1 MVWQATSQYLKRLP
15 LRLVL
20 VVPFVV
26 QICATVGLVG
36 YLSYRTGQRAV
47 QDLADQLMT
56 EIGDRVDSHLR
67 SHLQEPHRLNQTNAE
82 SIRLNLLDL
91 QFPQLLEKQ
100 FWLQSQVNDFVTFIY
115 FGTPQGGIILSGKGD
130 NGQSIIRFTENLV
143 SGNYYKYSVDS
154 AGNRQDLLETGTY
167 DARVRPWFKA
177 AQQAKKPIWS
187 DIYLFVSTQSLGL
200 TASQPI
206 YDNQGNFQGVLGV
219 DLSLG
224 SISDFLQEL
233 TIGRSGQVF
242 IIERNGELVASS
254 NPNQALFGDQSK
266 TQIKANKSENFIIQ
280 NTGIFLEKEFGDFHN
295 IDRPQK
301 LGFELNK
308 NPHFLRILPL
318 KDAYGLDW
326 LIVIVVPESDFM
338 SQIHNNTQNTII
350 LCILAL
356 IVAVISGILTAR
368 WVTYPILTLNRSAQ
382 ALAAGSWNAPELP
395 DRSDELGQLAIS
407 FHSMAEQLT
416 KTFSILDQNNKDLE
430 QRVQERTASLAAAEA
445 ELRGL
450 FEAMTELILVL
461 NQQGDYE
468 KIISGSDDLLSHSR
482 QVLLHHNIRE
492 FLELPLANWHLETIA
507 HVLET
512 GQTQRVEYQMD
523 IRGIKHWFS
532 ANVSPIS
539 QESVIWVVRDITPQ
553 KEAQVALENALALQ
567 KAVLESIA
575 DGIIAV
581 DQSERIVAYNNQ
593 FIKMWK
599 VPPEILASQ
608 DVQQQR
614 HFLAQQVEDPVA
626 FLHRQQEMVNNPEAE
641 GTGIIPFKDG
651 RVFEQFSRPQKV
663 GDQIM
668 GRVWGFRDIT
678 ERKQAEEALRQEKER
693 SEKLLLNILPE
704 AIANQLKQDQS
715 SLAEDFESVTILF
728 ADIVGFTPLAA
739 QVQPIQLVDMLNQIF
754 STFDQLTETYGLE
767 KIKTIGD
774 AYMVAGG
781 LPDPMPN
788 HLDIMAR
795 MALAMQAYMGQFHT
809 PMGDNFQIRIGMHT
823 GSVIAGVIGKKK
835 FIYDLWGD
843 TVNVASR
850 MESSGEPGRIQVTEL
865 VYEAL
870 KEQYIF
876 EKRGKIFVKGK
887 GEMDTYWLVA
897 RKPTLRGSSDSF
909 REVG

>member
-36 YLSYRTGQRAV
+36 YLSYRTGQEAV

-67 SHLQEPHRLNQTNAE
+67 VHLELPHLINQTNAE
-82 SIRLNLLDL
+82 AIRLNILNLN
-91 QFPQLLEKQ
+91 FPRLLERQ
-100 FWLQSQVNDFVTFIY
+100 FWQQTQVFNSVTFIY
-115 FGTPQGGIILSGKGD
+115 FGNPRGGLIFSGKGD
-130 NGQSIIRFTENLV
+130 NGQSIIRVTENLV

-154 AGNRQDLLETGTY
+154 KGDRKELLETTTY
-167 DARVRPWFKA
+167 DARERPWFKA
-177 AQQAKKPIWS
+177 AQLAKEPVWS
-187 DIYLFVSTQSLGL
+187 DIYLFFSTQSLGL
-200 TASQPI
+200 TASQPV
-206 YDNQGNFQGVLGV
+206 YDNQGDFQGVLGV
-219 DLSLG
+219 DLSL
-224 SISDFLQEL
+224 STISQFLQDL
-233 TIGRSGQVF
+233 NIGQSGQIF
-242 IIERNGELVASS
+242 IMERNGELVASS
-254 NPNQALFGDQSK
+254 NPGQVLFVSQSKEQIRAKESEDIIIKNTALF
-266 TQIKANKSENFIIQ
+266 
-280 NTGIFLEKEFGDFHN
+280 LEEEFGNLYN

-301 LGFELNK
+301 LEFDRDN
-308 NPHFLRILPL
+308 NPKFLQVSPL

-326 LIVIVVPESDFM
+326 LIVVVVPESDFM
-338 SQIHNNTQNTII
+338 GQIHDNTKNTVV
-350 LCILAL
+350 LCAIAL
-356 IVAVISGILTAR
+356 LIAVIIGILTAR
-368 WVTYPILTLNRSAQ
+368 WVTYPIFALNRSAQ
-382 ALAAGSWNAPELP
+382 ALAAGNWDSPELP
-395 DRSDELGQLAIS
+395 DRSDELGQLALS
-407 FHSMAEQLT
+407 FHTMAEELI
-416 KTFSILDQNNKDLE
+416 KTFSILDQSNKELE
-430 QRVQERTASLAAAEA
+430 QRVEERTVSLTTAEA

-450 FEAMTELILVL
+450 FEAMTELILVF
-461 NQQGDYE
+461 NRQGDYE
-468 KIISGSDDLLSHSR
+468 KIISGSDDFLIHSR
-482 QVLLHHNIRE
+482 EVLLNQNIRE
-492 FLELPLANWHLETIA
+492 FMEPELVNWHLEKISK
-507 HVLET
+507 VLET
-512 GQTQRVEYQMD
+512 GKTHRVEYQMVV
-523 IRGIKHWFS
+523 RGKQRWFA
-532 ANVSPIS
+532 ANVSPVS
-539 QESVIWVVRDITPQ
+539 DQSVIWVVRDITPQ

-575 DGIIAV
+575 DGVIAV
-581 DQSERIVAYNNQ
+581 DQSDRIIAYNNQ

-599 VPPEILASQ
+599 IPPELLASQ
-608 DVQQQR
+608 NVQEQR
-614 HFLAQQVEDPVA
+614 NFLAQQVEDPVA
-626 FLHRQQEMVNNPEAE
+626 FLKRQREMVENPKAE

-663 GDQIM
+663 GNQIM
-668 GRVWGFRDIT
+668 GRVWGFRDVT

-704 AIANQLKQDQS
+704 AIADQLKQDQS

-739 QVQPIQLVDMLNQIF
+739 QVQPIQLVDMLNQVF

-788 HLDIMAR
+788 HLDVMAR
-795 MALAMQAYMGQFHT
+795 MALSMQAYMGQFYT

-850 MESSGEPGRIQVTEL
+850 MESSGEPGKIQVTEV
-865 VYEAL
+865 VYEVL
-870 KEQYIF
+870 KEQYIL
-876 EKRGKIFVKGK
+876 EKRGKIRVKGK
-887 GEMDTYWLVA
+887 GEMDTYWLVS
-897 RKPTLRGSSDSF
+897 RKPTF
-909 REVG
+909 R

>member
-20 VVPFVV
+20 VVPFVL

-36 YLSYRTGQRAV
+36 YLSYRTGQEAV

-56 EIGDRVDSHLR
+56 EIGDRVEGDLR
-67 SHLQEPHRLNQTNAE
+67 HRLKEPHQINQTNAQH
-82 SIRLNLLDL
+82 IRLHLRDPD
-91 QFPQLLEKQ
+91 FYSRLEQK
-100 FWLQSQVNDFVTFIY
+100 FLYQSQLYQSVTFIY
-115 FGTPQGGIILSGKGD
+115 FGTPEGGIILSGQGD
-130 NGQSIIRFTENLV
+130 DGQSIIRVTENFV
-143 SGNYYKYSVDS
+143 SGPYYKYSVDS
-154 AGNRQDLLETGTY
+154 EGDRQDLLETTTY
-167 DARVRPWFKA
+167 DARTRGWFQKA
-177 AQQAKKPIWS
+177 KANQKAVWS
-187 DIYLFVSTQSLGL
+187 DIYPFVSTQSLGL
-200 TASQPI
+200 TASLPI
-206 YDNQGNFQGVLGV
+206 YDRQGDFQGVLGV
-219 DLSLG
+219 DVSLSN
-224 SISDFLQEL
+224 ISQFLQQL
-233 TIGRSGQVF
+233 NIGQSGQIF
-242 IIERNGELVASS
+242 IMERDGALVASS
-254 NPNQALFGDQSK
+254 NQDQQLFIQESKEQIFVDKSQDQIVK
-266 TQIKANKSENFIIQ
+266 DTAVFLKNKFGNFEDIKNTDKIEFDLQGETNFLQ
-280 NTGIFLEKEFGDFHN
+280 VFSLQDDH
-295 IDRPQK
+295 
-301 LGFELNK
+301 
-308 NPHFLRILPL
+308 
-318 KDAYGLDW
+318 GLDW

-338 SQIHNNTQNTII
+338 DRIHANTKNTII
-350 LCILAL
+350 LCAIAL
-356 IVAVISGILTAR
+356 IVAVIIGILTAR

-382 ALAAGSWNAPELP
+382 DLAAGSWNSPELP
-395 DRSDELGQLAIS
+395 DRSDELGQLAVS
-407 FHSMAEQLT
+407 FHSMAEQLI
-416 KTFSILDQNNKDLE
+416 KTFSILDQSNKDLE
-430 QRVQERTASLAAAEA
+430 QRVAERTASLAAAEA

-450 FEAMTELILVL
+450 FEAMTELILVF
-461 NQQGDYE
+461 NRQGEYE
-468 KIISGSDDLLSHSR
+468 KIISGSEELLVHNKEN
-482 QVLLHHNIRE
+482 LLNHNIRE
-492 FLELPLANWHLETIA
+492 FMEPELADWHLETIA
-507 HVLET
+507 YVLEV
-512 GQTQRVEYQMD
+512 GQTERVEYQMD
-523 IRGIKHWFS
+523 IQGKKHWFA

-539 QESVIWVVRDITPQ
+539 DRSVIWVVRDITPQ
-553 KEAQVALENALALQ
+553 KEARIALENALALQ

-581 DQSERIVAYNNQ
+581 DQSERIIAYNNQ

-608 DVQQQR
+608 DVEQQR
-614 HFLAQQVEDPVA
+614 HFLAQQVEDPIA
-626 FLHRQQEMVNNPEAE
+626 FLKRQQEMVNSLDAE
-641 GTGIIPFKDG
+641 GVGIIPFKDG

-704 AIANQLKQDQS
+704 AIADQLKHSQS

-739 QVQPIQLVDMLNQIF
+739 QVQPIQLVDMLNQVF

-795 MALAMQAYMGQFHT
+795 MALSMQAYMGQFKT
-809 PMGDNFQIRIGMHT
+809 PMGDNFQIRIGIHM

-850 MESSGEPGRIQVTEL
+850 MESSGEPGKIQVTET

-870 KEQYIF
+870 KEQYIL

-887 GEMDTYWLVA
+887 GEMDTYWLVSH
-897 RKPTLRGSSDSF
+897 KSTFP
-909 REVG
+909 

>member
-26 QICATVGLVG
+26 QICATVGVVG
-36 YLSYRTGQRAV
+36 YLSYRAGQEAV

-56 EIGDRVDSHLR
+56 EIGDRVEGDLLHRLK
-67 SHLQEPHRLNQTNAE
+67 EPHQINQSNAQD
-82 SIRLNLLDL
+82 IRLNILDL
-91 QFPQLLEKQ
+91 DFPQLLEKR
-100 FWLQSQVNDFVTFIY
+100 FWNQSQVHESVTFIY
-115 FGTPQGGIILSGKGD
+115 FGTPEGGIILSGQGD
-130 NGQSIIRFTENLV
+130 DGQSIIRVTENLV
-143 SGNYYKYSVDS
+143 SGDYYKYSVDS
-154 AGNRQDLLETGTY
+154 EGNRQNLLETTTY
-167 DARVRPWFKA
+167 DARTRGWFQKA
-177 AQQAKKPIWS
+177 KANQKAVWS
-187 DIYLFVSTQSLGL
+187 DIYPFVSTQSLGL
-200 TASQPI
+200 TASLPV
-206 YDNQGNFQGVLGV
+206 YDRQGDFQGVLGV
-219 DLSLG
+219 DVSLSN
-224 SISDFLQEL
+224 ISQFLQDL
-233 TIGRSGQVF
+233 NIGQSGQIF
-242 IIERNGELVASS
+242 IMERNGELVASS
-254 NPNQALFGDQSK
+254 NRDQQLFIQDSAEQVPVDQSDN
-266 TQIKANKSENFIIQ
+266 QIVKDSAAFLKNRFGNFEDIK
-280 NTGIFLEKEFGDFHN
+280 NTGKIKFDVQGEPNFLQVFSLQD
-295 IDRPQK
+295 D
-301 LGFELNK
+301 
-308 NPHFLRILPL
+308 
-318 KDAYGLDW
+318 YGLDW

-338 SQIHNNTQNTII
+338 DRIHANTKNTII
-350 LCILAL
+350 LCVIALILA
-356 IVAVISGILTAR
+356 VIIGILTAR

-382 ALAAGSWNAPELP
+382 DLAAGSWNSPELP
-395 DRSDELGQLAIS
+395 DRSDELGQLALS
-407 FHSMAEQLT
+407 FHSMAEQLI
-416 KTFSILDQNNKDLE
+416 KTFSILDQSNKDLE
-430 QRVQERTASLAAAEA
+430 QRVAERTESLAAAEA

-450 FEAMTELILVL
+450 FEAMTELILVF
-461 NQQGDYE
+461 NRQGEYE
-468 KIISGSDDLLSHSR
+468 KIISGSEELLVHHKEDLLN
-482 QVLLHHNIRE
+482 HNIRE
-492 FLELPLANWHLETIA
+492 FMEPKLANWHLETIA
-507 HVLET
+507 HVLEI
-512 GQTQRVEYQMD
+512 GETQRVEYQMD
-523 IRGIKHWFS
+523 IQGEKHWFA

-539 QESVIWVVRDITPQ
+539 DWSVIWVVRDITPQ

-581 DQSERIVAYNNQ
+581 DRAERIIAYNNQ
-593 FIKMWK
+593 FLKMWN
-599 VPPEILASQ
+599 VTPEVLASQ

-614 HFLAQQVEDPVA
+614 NFLAQQVEDPVA
-626 FLHRQQEMVNNPEAE
+626 FLKRQQEMVNSLDAE
-641 GTGIIPFKDG
+641 GVGIIPFKDG

-704 AIANQLKQDQS
+704 AIANQLKHNQS

-739 QVQPIQLVDMLNQIF
+739 QVQPIQLVDMLNQVF
-754 STFDQLTETYGLE
+754 SSFDQLTETYGLE

-795 MALAMQAYMGQFHT
+795 MALSMQAYMGQFKT
-809 PMGDNFQIRIGMHT
+809 PMGDDFQIRIGMHI

-850 MESSGEPGRIQVTEL
+850 MESSGEPGKIQVTEA
-865 VYEAL
+865 VYESL
-870 KEQYIF
+870 KEQYVL

-897 RKPTLRGSSDSF
+897 HQPTLRS
-909 REVG
+909 